1 MCFLFLAAV
10 KNQAAGFQIVWS
22 REIVEWVSA
31 PDTALHRWPANK
43 LQNHGLGIKVDFF
56 NFAEM

>member
-31 PDTALHRWPANK
+31 PDTGFTDDQPTSYKTMDW
-43 LQNHGLGIKVDFF
+43 G
-56 NFAEM
+56 